1 MIITNIKQILEN
13 IEEINEDDSLKYK
26 IINSNY
32 VVFKYGTRYF
42 IIKNTE
48 KIELFH
54 NTLKEIWYNL
64 KSNVLDKIY
73 YGYFV
78 KIFQD
83 FIIEAYINKHTITES
98 DITKFKNSFCSLP
111 MNSYTFITP
120 LYGFCL
126 KQANTAIQIG
136 NFTIC
141 DFSYYQNTFM
151 IEKKITND
159 INIFEVPKTQIENC
173 FVIHKNIK
181 AIDKTKAKFIFF
193 DKVEQFINAMI
204 YCCSYCTEDNANIS
218 YIDKNAKINYIVFVN
233 NNTKYELS
241 LNNVSLINPLYDLS
255 SEFFEINNFIS
266 IFENIDKDKEE
277 LPELK
282 QRIKMSI
289 DWLGQSMRNN
299 NLHQKY
305 TFLCI
310 ALETLLSNKPRGTME
325 QGTTY
330 RLREYSAFLAYDIP
344 AKRKEVYNRLNN
356 LYELRSEISH
366 SGHAKNITIKD
377 YYDLLDI
384 VYLVIKKIRMLI
396 SENFYSCKHLTDY
409 INTLKGLAD

>member
-1 MIITNIKQILEN
+1 ML
-13 IEEINEDDSLKYK
+13 
-26 IINSNY
+26 
-32 VVFKYGTRYF
+32 
-42 IIKNTE
+42 
-48 KIELFH
+48 
-54 NTLKEIWYNL
+54 
-64 KSNVLDKIY
+64 
-73 YGYFV
+73 
-78 KIFQD
+78 
-83 FIIEAYINKHTITES
+83 
-98 DITKFKNSFCSLP
+98 
-111 MNSYTFITP
+111 
-120 LYGFCL
+120 
-126 KQANTAIQIG
+126 
-136 NFTIC
+136 
-141 DFSYYQNTFM
+141 
-151 IEKKITND
+151 
-159 INIFEVPKTQIENC
+159 
-173 FVIHKNIK
+173 
-181 AIDKTKAKFIFF
+181 
-193 DKVEQFINAMI
+193 
-204 YCCSYCTEDNANIS
+204 
-218 YIDKNAKINYIVFVN
+218 
-233 NNTKYELS
+233 
-241 LNNVSLINPLYDLS
+241 
-255 SEFFEINNFIS
+255 FEINNFIS